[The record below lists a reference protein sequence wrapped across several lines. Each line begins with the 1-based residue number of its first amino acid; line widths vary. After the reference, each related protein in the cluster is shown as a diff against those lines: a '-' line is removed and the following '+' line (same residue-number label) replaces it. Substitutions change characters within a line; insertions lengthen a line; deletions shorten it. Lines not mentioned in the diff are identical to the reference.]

1 MPVSYA
7 IIATGGK
14 QHKVSVG
21 DRLNVELLDAVVGDA
36 VTFDKVLAV
45 KNGDELVV
53 GKPALPGANVSGT
66 ATVRGIGGQS
76 FNEPTVGYM
85 LSGISTSSVLR
96 ADRSTWNVLGTFTMS
111 GSDGAT
117 NVAGAEVGWYA
128 VDVTSFWNANVG
140 QKITMSIDFVT
151 NPGGDGPIF
160 EDTQGTAFANGAYGA
175 IANSGPRIATTAAV
189 PEPASLALL
198 AFAGLMVRIR
208 RR

>member
-1 MPVSYA
+1 
-7 IIATGGK
+7 
-14 QHKVSVG
+14 
-21 DRLNVELLDAVVGDA
+21 
-36 VTFDKVLAV
+36 
-45 KNGDELVV
+45 
-53 GKPALPGANVSGT
+53 
-66 ATVRGIGGQS
+66 
-76 FNEPTVGYM
+76 VGYN
-85 LSGISTSSVLR
+85 LTGISSSSVLR
-96 ADRSTWNVLGTFTMS
+96 ADRSLWSTLGTFTVS

-128 VDVTSFWNANVG
+128 VDVTSLWNANVG

-175 IANSGPRIATTAAV
+175 IANSGPRIVTTAV

-198 AFAGLMVRIR
+198 AFGGLVVWTR